1 MKLSRNDGIVIGLVL
16 TFENWFELENCSD
29 LTLSITIAAKLLGR
43 SKYVPPPTPS
53 TAGR

>member
-1 MKLSRNDGIVIGLVL
+1 MKLSRNDGIVIGLV
-16 TFENWFELENCSD
+16 WFELESCSD